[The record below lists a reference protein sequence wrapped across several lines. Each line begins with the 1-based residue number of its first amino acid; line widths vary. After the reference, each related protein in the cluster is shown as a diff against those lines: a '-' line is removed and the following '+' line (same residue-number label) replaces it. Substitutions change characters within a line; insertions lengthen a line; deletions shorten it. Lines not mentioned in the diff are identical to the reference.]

1 MADNKYCKCNKVT
14 KNNQCKPSNS
24 SEEPKEQE
32 WNPFCKCSVHC
43 QHVKQNAEGNLHVFN

>member
-14 KNNQCKPSNS
+14 INNQCKPSNS

-43 QHVKQNAEGNLHVFN
+43 QHVK